1 MSIVI
6 MLTVSF
12 VVFYLINRRS
22 KLEAIPIRSNSIPQ
36 KLPVDDRSW

>member
-6 MLTVSF
+6 MLTVSLAG
-12 VVFYLINRRS
+12 FYLVNRRS
-22 KLEAIPIRSNSIPQ
+22 KLKAIPLRSNSIPQ

>member
-6 MLTVSF
+6 V
-12 VVFYLINRRS
+12 LIGSLVAFHLFNRPS
-22 KLEAIPIRSNSIPQ
+22 KLDVVPIRSNSIPQ